1 MFDTPVDKTLQEG
14 LQQEAKIIGL
24 AVRNV
29 LKECH
34 SKPLSKHQMN
44 DVVDS
49 IYMALYSF
57 NYCKKSSS
65 AEGFLMYHANQLH
78 EIEGLKVGF
87 LDGFEG

>member
-1 MFDTPVDKTLQEG
+1 MFDTPVDRTLQEG
-14 LQQEAKIIGL
+14 LQAEAKIIGL
-24 AVRNV
+24 AVRNA
-29 LKECH
+29 LKEYH

-57 NYCKKSSS
+57 NYHKKSLS
-65 AEGFLMYHANQLH
+65 AEGFIRYHANQLH

-87 LDGFEG
+87 LDGF